1 MTALPPQQEQS
12 PSCSKPLADLESQIC
27 ATGTAWGLL
36 DSQPMWV
43 LTAYFCFRHVVYF
56 GIFVALFF
64 AGVNV
69 YIPLV
74 VVFAVAH
81 SWKFSLFMRHGKEQ
95 IRNIKAPA
103 QMQAMRGPAQL
114 S

>member
-1 MTALPPQQEQS
+1 MTAVRPEQEQS
-12 PSCSKPLADLESQIC
+12 PSCSKPLLDLESQMC

-36 DSQPMWV
+36 DGQPMWV

-56 GIFVALFF
+56 SIFIALFF

-81 SWKFSLFMRHGKEQ
+81 SWKFSLFMRNGKEHVQ
-95 IRNIKAPA
+95 KIHAPA
-103 QMQAMRGPAQL
+103 QLAMRSPAQF